1 MHNIRSEL
9 ARGGR
14 EFINIGQGSGKIPH
28 RVILGLRGSYGV
40 EFEMTDASI
49 SLIYPDIGSE

>member
-1 MHNIRSEL
+1 MHNIGSEW

-40 EFEMTDASI
+40 EFEMSGRNM
-49 SLIYPDIGSE
+49 L